1 MAACAVGNGHAIHA
15 MVLDCVKE
23 ENTNHGKKLFFLF
36 KNTYNNDKQVKVQ
49 IATEFN
55 IFILILNISTS
66 KPIIYIY
73 IYDIFYKTNN
83 LNLKKMLEMQR

>member
-1 MAACAVGNGHAIHA
+1 MAACEVGNGHAIHA

-23 ENTNHGKKLFFLF
+23 ENTIHGKKLFFIF
-36 KNTYNNDKQVKVQ
+36 KNTDKNDKQVKVQ
-49 IATEFN
+49 IGTEFN

-83 LNLKKMLEMQR
+83 LNLKKMLEMHR